1 MPNFIFT
8 ITGVSLCV
16 LATLIQYGYVFQHF
30 RDYIFSFTMNQALLL
45 QDYDFIIGKY
55 IILILLYTNYF
66 LRGKI

>member
-1 MPNFIFT
+1 MPNLIFT

-16 LATLIQYGYVFQHF
+16 FATLIQYGYVFQHF
-30 RDYIFSFTMNQALLL
+30 RDYMFSFTMNQALLL

-55 IILILLYTNYF
+55 IILILLYTNHF